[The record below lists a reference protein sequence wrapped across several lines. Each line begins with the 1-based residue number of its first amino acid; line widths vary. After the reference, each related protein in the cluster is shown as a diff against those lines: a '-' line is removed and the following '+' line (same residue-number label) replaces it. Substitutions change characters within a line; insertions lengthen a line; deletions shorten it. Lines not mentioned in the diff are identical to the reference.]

1 MNFLDT
7 SYRLKNKEAL
17 GSANDEAIANRQFYN
32 PTAKHSAEG
41 PPPMGATVAGL
52 NNSLV
57 ISAETQMRNDQ
68 FKTTKGTVNLGIRA
82 KQGAQTSNQRGDFV
96 IYSFK

>member
-7 SYRLKNKEAL
+7 SYRLKNKESL
-17 GSANDEAIANRQFYN
+17 GSTNDDAIANRQFFN
-32 PTAKHSAEG
+32 PTAKNSANG
-41 PPPMGATVAGL
+41 PPMGATVAGL

-82 KQGAQTSNQRGDFV
+82 RQSAQTSNERSDGIV
-96 IYSFK
+96 YNFK